1 MNLYEYEGKDL
12 LRKEGIP
19 VPQGKIISSLSEIS
33 EIEPPIVVKAQVL
46 SGKRGKSGLIVPCKS
61 REELQS
67 AVKNLL
73 GREIDGQKIKT
84 VLIEQYIIDKSGEYY
99 LSITYDTQTRSP
111 IILVSKKGGV
121 DVEELATDPGTIKT
135 LPINPFLGFHPW
147 MARQILAEAG
157 FSGIHFLS
165 LTKILISLW
174 NVFTKYDARLVEIN
188 PLIETEG
195 EDFYAADAK
204 VILDDE
210 ADFHRTNFELPARNP
225 LGIAPSEA
233 ESLAKEID
241 KNDHRGSAGSA
252 YIELDGDIAIIA
264 AGGGGSMVNMDALI
278 ALGGKPANYT
288 EHSGNPPAEKL
299 EKLTKIIL
307 SKKDLT
313 GCWFV
318 GATANFTDIYETL
331 KGFVEGLRSIKQ
343 KPAYP
348 IVVRR
353 GGPRFEEAFEM
364 LKEVDK
370 KEGFDFH
377 IFGPETPMTSTA
389 KIVVDLVNSYK
400 KKRSSTRARRVRT

>member
-84 VLIEQYIIDKSGEYY
+84 VLIEQYIIDKAGEYY

-299 EKLTKIIL
+299 EKLTKIVL
-307 SKKDLT
+307 SKEGLN

-331 KGFVEGLRSIKQ
+331 AGFVDGLKSIKP

-353 GGPRFEEAFEM
+353 GGPRYQEAFEM

-389 KIVVDLVNSYK
+389 KIVVDLVNNYK
-400 KKRSSTRARRVRT
+400 KKKSSTQKARI

>member
-19 VPQGKIISSLSEIS
+19 VPHGKIISSLSEIS

-73 GREIDGQKIKT
+73 GREIAGQKIKT
-84 VLIEQYIIDKSGEYY
+84 VLIEQYIIDKAGEYY

-299 EKLTKIIL
+299 EKLTKIVL
-307 SKKDLT
+307 SKEGLN

-331 KGFVEGLRSIKQ
+331 AGFVDGLRSIKP

-364 LKEVDK
+364 LKEVGK

-389 KIVVDLVNSYK
+389 KIVVDLVNNYK
-400 KKRSSTRARRVRT
+400 KKKSSTQKARI